1 MQESELHDTI
11 VLQEATENSMQQI
24 EKQRI
29 SDFRLAGQPQ
39 EDKTASKEIKGKD
52 NEVGEPIVVD
62 MPKQSPDA
70 NENIPRDLTST
81 RPLSIVIS
89 TTRRE
94 VLDHLSIT
102 TAPKFGAFRRR
113 MQKFRK
119 RKLNYCEE

>member
-1 MQESELHDTI
+1 
-11 VLQEATENSMQQI
+11 MQQI

-52 NEVGEPIVVD
+52 NKVGEPIVVD
-62 MPKQSPDA
+62 MPKQSPHA

-81 RPLSIVIS
+81 CPLSIVIS